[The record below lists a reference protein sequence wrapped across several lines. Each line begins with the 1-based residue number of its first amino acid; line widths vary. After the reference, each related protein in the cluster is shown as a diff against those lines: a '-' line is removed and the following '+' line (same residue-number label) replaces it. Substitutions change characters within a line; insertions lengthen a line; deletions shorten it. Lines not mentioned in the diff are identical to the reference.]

1 MGTKVLIVDDEPD
14 VEKMILSKFRK
25 RINSKE
31 LEFFFACNGTE
42 ALSVLQENPTIG
54 VILTD
59 INMPVMDGLTLLGK
73 LLDLGRAYKAVVVS
87 AYEDMGNIRTAMNR
101 GASDFITKPI
111 DFNDFEQTL
120 NKMIAEYTTLFY
132 FQDMQKELS
141 IAKKMQEDMLPS
153 DFNPF
158 PEIPI
163 DIAGRMIPAKQVG
176 GDFYEF
182 FRLDENRLCVLIAD
196 VSGKSIS
203 ACLYMTVSKVL
214 FNMFARNQTSASQVM
229 AMLNALLYA
238 HGGDQFV
245 TAFYGIL
252 DFKEGTLSYC
262 NAGHNHPVIVHSDG
276 AVEPLGLMGG
286 VALGIGDPDTPLGKF
301 VEETVTLKEG
311 DFLFLYTDGVNEAMN
326 PQYDMF
332 GLDRL
337 YEILKNRATS
347 TSNEIADAVV
357 QGVKEFAQDTPQSD
371 DITMLIVRYKQKTN

>member
-25 RINSKE
+25 RINNKE

-42 ALSVLQENPTIG
+42 AMTVLQNNPSIG

-73 LLDLGRAYKAVVVS
+73 LLELGRAYKAVVVS

-120 NKMIAEYTTLFY
+120 DRMIAEYTTLFY
-132 FQDMQKELS
+132 FHDMQKELS

-153 DFNPF
+153 NFNPF

-163 DIAGRMIPAKQVG
+163 DIAGRMIPAKEIG
-176 GDFYEF
+176 GDFFEF

-229 AMLNALLYA
+229 TMLNALLYA

-245 TAFYGIL
+245 TAFYGII

-262 NAGHNHPVIVHSDG
+262 NAGHNHPVIVRKDG
-276 AVEPLGLMGG
+276 TIEPLNLMGG
-286 VALGIGDPDTPLGKF
+286 VALGIGDPDTPLGTF
-301 VEETVTLKEG
+301 VEETVKVQDG
-311 DFLFLYTDGVNEAMN
+311 DFLYLYTDGVNEAMN
-326 PQYDMF
+326 PQAEMF

-337 YEILKNRATS
+337 YEVLKEKYQA
-347 TSNEIADAVV
+347 TSNEIVDAVV
-357 QGVKEFAQDTPQSD
+357 HKIKDFAQDTPQSD
-371 DITMLIVRYKQKTN
+371 DITMLIVRFKSKT